1 MERINPAR
9 NAAFA
14 SLLKMKGGK
23 YTNLEINATLNRSAL
38 SEADR
43 GLYTALVYGV
53 VERAVTIDAIIKKYS
68 RSPIEEAD
76 EEALCAL
83 RMGIYQLAF
92 MDRIP
97 DHAAVDESVSLAPKK
112 ARGYVNA
119 ILRSFIRDEKALP
132 TAKKGSVEYLSLSYS
147 VPEELC
153 ARFVEWYGFRE
164 AEEIFKA
171 FLEREDITLRVNTL
185 RITPEKA
192 AEKLEG
198 EISPISTSCISVS
211 SFDGVAKGIEEGLWF
226 VQDSASALC
235 ADVLCAKKGEI
246 VADTCACPGGKS
258 FAVAIGMENEGEVHS
273 FDIHANKLS
282 LIEKGAR
289 KLGIHII
296 RTEARDARNPDES
309 LVGKCD
315 RVLCDAPCSG
325 LGVIGKKPDIKYKD
339 LSEVDRLPEI
349 QYKVLCGA
357 SQYVKSGGVLVYSTC
372 TLNPEENFGICK
384 RFLAEHPE
392 FSLCSFDWKRGK
404 CDGSLT
410 LLPHKDKT
418 DGFYI
423 CKMVKE

>member
-9 NAAFA
+9 SAAFA

-23 YTNLEINATLNRSAL
+23 YTNLEVNATLNRSNL

-76 EEALCAL
+76 EEAICAL
-83 RMGIYQLAF
+83 RLGIYQLAF

-97 DHAAVDESVSLAPKK
+97 DHAAVDESVNLAPKK

-119 ILRSFIRDEKALP
+119 ILRSFIRDEKMIPVAE
-132 TAKKGSVEYLSLSYS
+132 KGSVEYLSLSYS

-153 ARFVEWYGFRE
+153 ERFISWYGFDE
-164 AEEIFKA
+164 TEEIFKS

-192 AEKLEG
+192 AEMLSG
-198 EISPISTSCISVS
+198 EISPFSPNCITVS
-211 SFDGVAKGIEEGLWF
+211 GFDGVSEGIEEGLWF

-235 ADVLCAKKGEI
+235 ADVLGAKRGELI
-246 VADTCACPGGKS
+246 ADTCACPGGKS
-258 FAVAIGMENEGEVHS
+258 FAVAICMENEGEVHS
-273 FDIHANKLS
+273 FDIHANKLT
-282 LIEKGAR
+282 LIEKGAK
-289 KLGIHII
+289 KLGIGII
-296 RTEARDARNPDES
+296 KTEARDARKPDES
-309 LVGKCD
+309 LIGKCD

-339 LSEVDRLPEI
+339 LSEVDRLPDI
-349 QYKVLCGA
+349 QYNVLCGA
-357 SQYVKSGGVLVYSTC
+357 SEYVKNGGVLVYSTC
-372 TLNPEENFGICK
+372 TLNPEENFGVCQK
-384 RFLAEHPE
+384 FLSKHPE
-392 FSLCSFDWKRGK
+392 FSLCSFEWAKGESN
-404 CDGSLT
+404 GSLT
-410 LLPHKDKT
+410 LFPHKDKT